1 MEGLE
6 GFLKASFDP
15 TFAKEKIC
23 YNDSCRGD
31 DNFAVCFVAGGKGG
45 GVYRE
50 RKSLQRLHLN
60 SCRLLFG

>member
-31 DNFAVCFVAGGKGG
+31 DNFAVCFVAGGTGG
-45 GVYRE
+45 ECIGNEKAY
-50 RKSLQRLHLN
+50 N
-60 SCRLLFG
+60 DCT